1 MIGIG
6 TDGAAHVRDS
16 GHHDRL
22 AKGLAIH
29 HFQRLLS
36 VRGHRDEQTVHVLD
50 RPSQRN
56 VVVGSA
62 GRETPNRFD
71 LDMVFIILAKISLQ
85 VVRLS
90 PR

>member
-6 TDGAAHVRDS
+6 TDGAANVKDKGHRD
-16 GHHDRL
+16 RVT
-22 AKGLAIH
+22 KGLAFH

-36 VRGHRDEQTVHVLD
+36 VRGHRGEQTVHVLD

-71 LDMVFIILAKISLQ
+71 LDMVLIVLAKISLQ
-85 VVRLS
+85 VVRFS